1 MDQSARLVALAA
13 EYAPKRDLYEL
24 LGVEA
29 FTSDADQIRKAWR
42 RTGLKYHPDKAGD
55 KFDKE
60 LYEAYQHAR
69 DILTDDDARKKY
81 DGLRK
86 ALLQKQLELEAMSAG
101 RRRMIDDLE
110 AAEAAAK
117 RQRTGQPDPD
127 GGDGDSPALTPR
139 ERAEKERQQR
149 ENKQK
154 FQEYKENLRAEQ
166 RRQEAETDAK
176 LDAREAEIRQK
187 LKEIAERKAAKAR
200 RKGKKGGG
208 DSGPDQR
215 ATDQDSVGAD
225 TPIHT
230 ASDPA
235 SPAVPAEPPADAEGG
250 PRDPLISEDEARSFK
265 FTKVQLMIHQ
275 TARDIEAAVDELRSA
290 RDSLGTELGLDKLER
305 LITTVRETDVYSF
318 EALGKSV
325 PPRLVEFCASW
336 KAARTTG
343 RGDIAQ
349 VKQMMHQTVEDIQT
363 QAAEYG
369 GFYAS
374 SPSAAPGLAK
384 LQKAVDSI
392 QKADIYLYE
401 ALGQHL
407 PPRLSSCDSKWE
419 RPGNPNWRG
428 GWEEQ
433 KKKFRRK

>member
-1 MDQSARLVALAA
+1 MDQSARLTALAA

-29 FTSDADQIRKAWR
+29 FTADTDQIRKAWR

-60 LYEAYQHAR
+60 LYETYQHAR
-69 DILTDDDARKKY
+69 DILTDDEARKKY
-81 DGLRK
+81 DGLRR

-101 RRRMIDDLE
+101 RRRMIEDLE

-117 RQRTGQPDPD
+117 RQRTGQPPD
-127 GGDGDSPALTPR
+127 HPDDGDGPALTPR
-139 ERAEKERQQR
+139 ERAERERQQQ

-200 RKGKKGGG
+200 RKGRKGDG
-208 DSGPDQR
+208 DSGLDQKANDR
-215 ATDQDSVGAD
+215 DSVDTD
-225 TPIHT
+225 TPMHT

-235 SPAVPAEPPADAEGG
+235 SPAIPADPPADAEGG
-250 PRDPLISEDEARSFK
+250 ARDPLISEDEARSFK

-275 TARDIEAAVDELRSA
+275 TARDIEAAVDELKSA
-290 RDSLGTELGLDKLER
+290 RDSLGTELGLDKLEG

-318 EALGKSV
+318 EALGKPI
-325 PPRLVEFCASW
+325 PPRLLEFCALW
-336 KAARTTG
+336 RPARTTG
-343 RGDIAQ
+343 RGDITQ
-349 VKQMMHQTVEDIQT
+349 VKQMMQQTAEDIQA
-363 QAAEYG
+363 QATEYG
-369 GFYAS
+369 RVYAWA
-374 SPSAAPGLAK
+374 PSAALGLAK
-384 LQKAVDSI
+384 LQKALDSI

-401 ALGQHL
+401 ALGQQL

-419 RPGNPNWRG
+419 RPGHPSWRG
-428 GWEEQ
+428 GWEG
-433 KKKFRRK
+433 KKKKSRKD